1 MRSIELGERIT
12 ARAAE
17 ILRAEGKPDGDYFAV
32 ADAMSRAYSELT
44 ATASEGPEERPA
56 AEEIHRRAREI
67 LRAQGRAETYE
78 NYLAACERAEAE
90 LRVAA
95 SKPKGDRFDE
105 EIRSIKAALDRLAP
119 KDETYTVEARER
131 FTVRAIM
138 ERVA

>member
-1 MRSIELGERIT
+1 MTTIELGDRIT

-32 ADAMSRAYSELT
+32 ADAMSRAYSELAPT
-44 ATASEGPEERPA
+44 TSQEPEERPA
-56 AEEIHRRAREI
+56 GEEIHRRAQEI
-67 LRAQGRAETYE
+67 LRAQGRAETYQD
-78 NYLAACERAEAE
+78 YLAACEQAEQE

-95 SKPKGDRFDE
+95 AKPKGDRFDE